1 MIIDLAAAARVV
13 PLTAL
18 MLGLRIP
25 GAYEQQAQQLP
36 QARAKSTAQ
45 QAENAR
51 IPSQSG
57 VTAPTIR
64 RETCKD

>member
-1 MIIDLAAAARVV
+1 MIINLAAAARVV

-25 GAYEQQAQQLP
+25 GAYEQQAQQLQ
-36 QARAKSTAQ
+36 QARAKSAAQ
-45 QAENAR
+45 PVEIAR
-51 IPSQSG
+51 MPSQSG

-64 RETCKD
+64 RES